1 MAEPAKTLGVTKKT
15 TSPAP
20 LRLVPAGEL
29 IDRMEKL
36 YDQIARR
43 AFEIFESNGRIFG
56 RDMENWFKAESELLH
71 PVHLDVSES
80 EQEVA
85 VRAEV
90 PGFAANELEISLEG
104 NRLTIAG
111 KRESKKE
118 RKEKK
123 AVYEERCSDQLLRVV
138 TLPAAVNADKAE
150 ATLKDGMLELKLP
163 KAEPAKKIAI
173 GAKAS

>member
-1 MAEPAKTLGVTKKT
+1 MAEPAKTLEITKK
-15 TSPAP
+15 SAAPAP

-43 AFEIFESNGRIFG
+43 AFDLFESDGGIFG
-56 RDMENWFKAESELLH
+56 RDLENWFKAESELLH

-80 EQEVA
+80 EKEVS

-104 NRLTIAG
+104 TRLTIAG

-123 AVYEERCSDQLLRVV
+123 TVYEEHCSDQLLRVV
-138 TLPAAVNADKAE
+138 TLPAAVDAAKAE

-163 KAEPAKKIAI
+163 KAAPAKKIAI
-173 GAKAS
+173 EPKTS

>member
-1 MAEPAKTLGVTKKT
+1 MAEPAKTMGIAKKA

-20 LRLVPAGEL
+20 LRLVPASDL
-29 IDRMEKL
+29 IDRMERM

-43 AFEIFESNGRIFG
+43 AFEIFENDGRIFG

-71 PVHLDVSES
+71 PVHVDVSES
-80 EQEVA
+80 DKDLS

-104 NRLTIAG
+104 SRLTISG

-123 AVYEERCSDQLLRVV
+123 TVYEEHCSDQLLRVV
-138 TLPAAVNADKAE
+138 MLPAPVDAAKAE
-150 ATLKDGMLELKLP
+150 ATLKDGVLELKLP
-163 KAEPAKKIAI
+163 KAMPAKKIAI
-173 GAKAS
+173 EAKAS

>member
-1 MAEPAKTLGVTKKT
+1 MAEPAKVLSPATK
-15 TSPAP
+15 SAAPAP

-43 AFEIFESNGRIFG
+43 AFEIFEHNGRHIG
-56 RDMENWFKAESELLH
+56 RDLENWFKAESELLH

-80 EQEVA
+80 EKEVS

-104 NRLTIAG
+104 TRLTIAG
-111 KRESKKE
+111 KRQSIKE

-123 AVYEERCSDQLLRVV
+123 TFYEEHCSDQLLRVV
-138 TLPAAVNADKAE
+138 RLPAAVDAAKAE

-163 KAEPAKKIAI
+163 KTAPAKKIAI
-173 GAKAS
+173 EAKAS